1 MMRWTHFHVRA
12 LFVSGMVVLAILW
25 TGPASTKAIAA
36 EFGMVEIVVHDQNG
50 TRISNADLCLAMPGQ
65 NARKMTD
72 STGSYKTTLPVGTTT
87 IRVFKSG
94 YTNGQDTVTMTNGA
108 NLVRFIQ
115 LQPGQAIPLPSDCGS
130 IAATTI
136 PGNSCDVITRFAA
149 DGPTIT
155 TNRQVTLLLEFKSPP
170 DSYRIT
176 EFSAAERYPESQFKS
191 DVAFS
196 KKNVPWVRHGLG
208 GTSLTTF
215 FTLTEPH
222 YGTHS
227 IYIQTRRF
235 QSGCISS
242 PRVVSVILA
251 PASLQ
256 THVLTGEALTRFVA
270 EAKRRGYQFSHSF
283 SFVKKDGFFGM
294 CGSNEMRE
302 PKYPRRGRRQV
313 SPAVEIV
320 DERIEA
326 DFEIFSGPDLNPF
339 WEFQY
344 ARALHPDLPAIGSE
358 GGIVGDGNLL
368 VSELGE
374 GKAALEF
381 TKFSDIS
388 CPYCTAQG
396 VKNLYRHLH
405 WTRLMWRTG
414 IPSSPA
420 DDEKLTVCKR
430 RTQGEPWLT
439 QLRIRGP
446 AGEDPIN
453 ALGDLRTLSLQDF
466 RLAPPPRMIIPRGVD
481 EKDGEESNQT
491 VDQSTDAE
499 KKP

>member
-1 MMRWTHFHVRA
+1 MRSRCFRLGA
-12 LFVSGMVVLAILW
+12 VVLAGFALTIGCL
-25 TGPASTKAIAA
+25 SMISSSSVFAA
-36 EFGMVEIVVHDQNG
+36 EFGMVEIVVHDPNG

-72 STGSYKTTLPVGTTT
+72 SNGSYKTTLPIGSTT
-87 IRVFKSG
+87 IRVYKSG
-94 YTNGQDTVTMTNGA
+94 YANAQETVTMTNGA

-115 LQPGQAIPLPSDCGS
+115 LQPGQATPLPSDCGS
-130 IAATTI
+130 ITATTT
-136 PGNSCDVITRFAA
+136 PGNSCDVLTKFQV
-149 DGPTIT
+149 DGPTTT
-155 TNRQVTLLLEFKSPP
+155 TNRQLAVLLEFSSPP
-170 DSYRIT
+170 ESYRIT

-227 IYIQTRRF
+227 IYIQTRRY

-242 PRVVSVILA
+242 PRVASVILA

-256 THVLTGEALTRFVA
+256 THVLTGEALNRFVA
-270 EAKRRGYQFSHSF
+270 EAKRRGYQFSHRF
-283 SFVKKDGFFGM
+283 TFKKKDGFWKM
-294 CGSNEMRE
+294 CGPNEMLE
-302 PKYPRRGRRQV
+302 PKYPRLGQRQL
-313 SPAVEIV
+313 SPAVEMV

-344 ARALHPDLPAIGSE
+344 ARALHPDLPAVGD
-358 GGIVGDGNLL
+358 GGGVVGDGNIP
-368 VSELGE
+368 
-374 GKAALEF
+374 GKPALSFE
-381 TKFSDIS
+381 KFSDIG

-396 VKNLYRHLH
+396 LKNLHRRLE
-405 WTRLMWRTG
+405 WTRLMWRTPV
-414 IPSSPA
+414 PSSPL
-420 DDEKLTVCKR
+420 DDQSLTVCKR
-430 RTQGEPWLT
+430 RSQGEPWLI
-439 QLRIRGP
+439 QLKIRGP

-453 ALGDLRTLSLQDF
+453 ALGDLRVITPQDL
-466 RLAPPPRMIIPRGVD
+466 RLAPPPRIILPRGV
-481 EKDGEESNQT
+481 EGEGGGEDNQT
-491 VDQSTDAE
+491 VDVPVEPE